1 MSKFT
6 VFQLTSLFLIATAVA
21 PAFAQTPYDAVWDV
35 TVETKAGSC
44 EASVSYRLT
53 VQDGKVF
60 GPADIAGA
68 VAHEGLVKV
77 SLGGAY
83 AHGRLVAKSVRAD
96 GTQRR
101 PVSRAADGGQP
112 PGNS

>member
-44 EASVSYRLT
+44 EAWSKCRLAAPMRT
-53 VQDGKVF
+53 DDSSQNRFGQMERSDG
-60 GPADIAGA
+60 
-68 VAHEGLVKV
+68 
-77 SLGGAY
+77 
-83 AHGRLVAKSVRAD
+83 R
-96 GTQRR
+96 
-101 PVSRAADGGQP
+101 
-112 PGNS
+112 